1 MLDRMRRILN
11 EVPEGSRAVIYGPKN
26 RISQMTGQHRQ
37 NIEILKA
44 EYGLESIRII
54 PLEDGEIRAETEEK
68 QQ

>member
-1 MLDRMRRILN
+1 MLDRMRVLLKGA
-11 EVPEGSRAVIYGPKN
+11 PAGSRAIIYGPGN

-37 NIEILKA
+37 NIEKLKA

-54 PLEDGEIRAETEEK
+54 PTEDGELRVETEDR